1 MTRAQRFAKYAA
13 KMTEAN
19 QEQWSSKM
27 KEKRANYLAR
37 MSEQQEDAMRK
48 TGQWEDKY
56 LTTIAMLKIL
66 SQLLLK
72 HPTITVLSLF
82 SDGAA
87 QHFKQSFFFNAVTHL
102 PNLLGVEH
110 LKIIYDFFATSH
122 GKGAVD
128 GIGGSAKRGG
138 NECLWLPIFQTLYFS
153 SPGVM
158 SRVLARKAIVKTAKD
173 FAITGSAACP
183 AVKFI
188 YIGKAEVESKIKAL
202 DEFAFT
208 RAGVRHRGIGDESQ
222 ARPLWADQ
230 GLYTQN

>member
-1 MTRAQRFAKYAA
+1 
-13 KMTEAN
+13 
-19 QEQWSSKM
+19 
-27 KEKRANYLAR
+27 
-37 MSEQQEDAMRK
+37 
-48 TGQWEDKY
+48 
-56 LTTIAMLKIL
+56 MLKIL

-138 NECLWLPIFQTLYFS
+138 NECL
-153 SPGVM
+153 
-158 SRVLARKAIVKTAKD
+158 
-173 FAITGSAACP
+173 
-183 AVKFI
+183 
-188 YIGKAEVESKIKAL
+188 
-202 DEFAFT
+202 
-208 RAGVRHRGIGDESQ
+208 
-222 ARPLWADQ
+222 
-230 GLYTQN
+230 